1 MVSSISSS
9 EMGKEAIEGGRQES
23 ADAQV
28 RQHRKE
34 WTDRERVFIL
44 HKGSGRSSMQAQD
57 YLILEF

>member
-1 MVSSISSS
+1 MSSISGS

-28 RQHRKE
+28 RQHTKKR
-34 WTDRERVFIL
+34 TDREGEFIL

-57 YLILEF
+57 YLILKF